1 VTPAAHEE
9 PQTPPTPADAEQRT
23 DPRDPHRAT
32 AAKARSQTGGM
43 LPGMAAIEIYVL
55 FVSMFTAFKM
65 IGLKTMP
72 AGVRF
77 SILSICTLVVIGAFG
92 MLRLRRWGWALV
104 TGGCLFGAVANFFA
118 FHTTHIG
125 AYLIQGLFALVF
137 FLYLSRTEVRDRVH

>member
-1 VTPAAHEE
+1 MTPATPEE
-9 PQTPPTPADAEQRT
+9 PQTQSRPSALISGE
-23 DPRDPHRAT
+23 DPRADP
-32 AAKARSQTGGM
+32 AAKAPSPSTGM
-43 LPGMAAIEIYVL
+43 LPGMAAIGMYVL

-65 IGLKTMP
+65 IGTKAMP
-72 AGVRF
+72 AGVRY
-77 SILSICTLVVIGAFG
+77 SILSICTLVVIGTFG

-125 AYLIQGLFALVF
+125 AYLVQGLFALIF